1 MFAAQKYD
9 DKLIKYRTISVAR
22 DIVKHDY
29 TNQAYECYMGQKNI
43 KLMDYIKVTNV
54 KWPHFLPVS

>member
-29 TNQAYECYMGQKNI
+29 TN
-43 KLMDYIKVTNV
+43 
-54 KWPHFLPVS
+54 